1 MMLTKIGSKYIVT
14 IDDNYGHFEIELKGI
29 RFAGLDNIRALV
41 SIVYSDLQGNTRRF
55 ASPVIISQPSRL
67 REFVRMASDI
77 LVTNE
82 QNLLKIFSLLSHEL
96 INELYSIQQPAR
108 LELVDDSDT
117 NFIVDNFI
125 LENLLTLVFARGGSG
140 KSFVA
145 LLAGLAVQNAD
156 SLPEDFPFKANKR
169 TNVLYLDWESDKLEM
184 DRRFTKMVN
193 GMQLDGIY
201 SPLYVSVVRPLEDV
215 IDDISIICAT
225 NDIGMVIVDSVGLAS
240 GGSIEDT
247 STSINFFRAV
257 RQLTDDGISVFA
269 VTHMSKHA
277 LESRDF
283 QTPIG
288 SIYYENM
295 PRLIWQVNSDIL
307 ESETHMQFIVR
318 KSNVGKLPSFG
329 LTLSFFDNSVSIIKE
344 NHPELEVTGGE
355 RDVTDFVIEL
365 LKENS
370 NGLSIGEIV
379 KEAGSSKEEVKRILD
394 KLKAQNK
401 VKYASGKWKWQAV
414 DEIPF

>member
-1 MMLTKIGSKYIVT
+1 MLTKIGSKYTVT

-96 INELYSIQQPAR
+96 INELYSIQQPAH

-269 VTHMSKHA
+269 VTHMSKRA
-277 LESRDF
+277 LESQDF

-401 VKYASGKWKWQAV
+401 VKYASGKWKWQAI